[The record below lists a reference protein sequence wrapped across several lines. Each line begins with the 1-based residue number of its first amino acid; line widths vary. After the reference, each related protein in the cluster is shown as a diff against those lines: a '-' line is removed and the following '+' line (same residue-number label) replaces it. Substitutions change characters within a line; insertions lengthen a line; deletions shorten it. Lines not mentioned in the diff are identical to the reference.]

1 MGNLSSKTLSK
12 ENPVPIPETKPV
24 SKLEPIPET
33 IPELKFEFNPAS
45 NREPKRRSKRV
56 SNRASKAASKA
67 ASKRTS
73 KTASKRQSKR
83 VSNAASIAVSNAAS
97 KPGLKRASN
106 TNLNEITRSNEN
118 LPQNYPP
125 GMFDK
130 ELTHTFNPTHEYKD
144 PYIPLF
150 LIQAHSIEPESDMF
164 DLPDGIDILHY
175 CKKGCILRTKRIKKN
190 AEVKSRNHSE
200 LNTDFRS
207 ISMEYACLKQLEI
220 YDRYEKQ
227 CPPYQFSIDEA
238 IKKEGGIYQCL
249 DKEIRKIFT
258 FEPGVNYSLQHVI
271 TFIQRTVSSKRIHI
285 GILACRRI
293 PGCTDVVVALPGSP
307 SQHANMLVPKQKA
320 HIRSVNTQMKNAINS
335 LPKSLAIHYKK

>member
-56 SNRASKAASKA
+56 SNRASKAASNA
-67 ASKRTS
+67 ASKRAS
-73 KTASKRQSKR
+73 KTASKR
-83 VSNAASIAVSNAAS
+83 AS
-97 KPGLKRASN
+97 KPQPNPASIGASKAASN
-106 TNLNEITRSNEN
+106 TTLNEN
-118 LPQNYPP
+118 LPEADP
-125 GMFDK
+125 GMFAK
-130 ELTHTFNPTHEYKD
+130 ELEFSFVLRHKYKD

-164 DLPDGIDILHY
+164 DLPEGIDILHY

-190 AEVKSRNHSE
+190 SQDNPRNHSE

-220 YDRYEKQ
+220 YDRYEKK

-238 IKKEGGIYQCL
+238 IKKEGGIYLCL
-249 DKEIRKIFT
+249 DKKIHKIFT
-258 FEPGVNYSLQHVI
+258 FKSGYMYPMHRVI
-271 TFIQRTVSSKRIHI
+271 ELIKDSTKSTRIHI

-293 PGCTDVVVALPGSP
+293 EGCTDVVVALPGSP
-307 SQHANMLVPKQKA
+307 SQHANMLNPKHNSHRRTFNKNGEEARQYLPAGFNINYRQTKRK
-320 HIRSVNTQMKNAINS
+320 RS
-335 LPKSLAIHYKK
+335 H